1 MSPFPRHD
9 FRDLTLYA
17 PDRRPVAVDL
27 SDNTNQ
33 WGTHPAALERI
44 RAATADDLAR
54 YPELYADKLRDQ
66 VSETFGVP
74 RECVATGCGS
84 DDVLDSTFRAVWG
97 AGAFISFAAP
107 TFSLVEPFARV
118 NAMEARAVPWPD
130 ALEEPERLLEGG
142 PALVYVCRPN
152 NPTGEAA
159 PEFWVRQLLDLVG
172 EAGPLVLL
180 DEAYADFAGST
191 LVAEAPAH
199 PRLLVAR
206 TLSKAYGLAGLRI
219 GFAVGAPETVLEVEK
234 SRGPYKITRLGSEAG
249 AAALADADGW
259 MAAAVAEC
267 IENRQRLSE
276 ELAARSLTPARSRAN
291 FLLFP
296 SLSGSARIDAL
307 ALRAEGVAV
316 RPFSEVPGMGD
327 ALRVTV
333 GPWPLMET
341 FLDALDRVRTR

>member
-1 MSPFPRHD
+1 MSPFPRED
-9 FRDLTLYA
+9 FGRLTLYA

-54 YPELYADKLRDQ
+54 YPELYADVLRDQ
-66 VSETFGVP
+66 VAATFGVP
-74 RECVATGCGS
+74 RACVATGCGS

-97 AGAFISFAAP
+97 PGAFVSYAAP
-107 TFSLVEPFARV
+107 TFSLIEPFAHV
-118 NAMEARAVPWPD
+118 NGMEAHAVSWRD
-130 ALEEPERLLEGG
+130 ALDDPGRLLQGR

-152 NPTGEAA
+152 NPTGEMA
-159 PEFWVRQLLDLVG
+159 PRTWVERLLELVG
-172 EAGPLVLL
+172 EGGPLVLL
-180 DEAYADFAGST
+180 DEAYADFSGET
-191 LVAEAPAH
+191 ILREATGH
-199 PRLLVAR
+199 RRLLVAR

-249 AAALADADGW
+249 AAALADLGGW
-259 MAAAVAEC
+259 MATAVSEC
-267 IENRQRLSE
+267 VENRTRLVE
-276 ELAARSLTPARSRAN
+276 ALTERGLPPCDSRAN
-291 FLLFP
+291 FLLIR
-296 SLSGSARIDAL
+296 SLSGSAKDDAL

-316 RPFSEVPGMGD
+316 RPFSDIPGFGD

-333 GPWPLMET
+333 GPWPLMQT
-341 FLDALDRVRTR
+341 FLDALDRVRSR